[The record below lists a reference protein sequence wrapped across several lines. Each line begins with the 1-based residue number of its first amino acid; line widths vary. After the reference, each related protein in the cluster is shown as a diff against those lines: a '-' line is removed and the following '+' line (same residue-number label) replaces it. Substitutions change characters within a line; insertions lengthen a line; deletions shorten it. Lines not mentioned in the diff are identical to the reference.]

1 MSSVSGS
8 VFYFSTYRLIIAKVQ
23 LGGNITP
30 HTIVKI
36 SFTGSMIIYLWIA
49 APGQLPLQNYLQEN
63 YPPDFCPEDNYPR
76 IVPPGYLLRM
86 KSPPRTIDP
95 GQLPLNNSPLD
106 NYPQRNCP
114 TTIEKSF
121 ELSYFESEL
130 YLYLSKT
137 SIATGDPSRGG
148 IVNSLLELSC

>member
-1 MSSVSGS
+1 
-8 VFYFSTYRLIIAKVQ
+8 
-23 LGGNITP
+23 
-30 HTIVKI
+30 
-36 SFTGSMIIYLWIA
+36 
-49 APGQLPLQNYLQEN
+49 
-63 YPPDFCPEDNYPR
+63 
-76 IVPPGYLLRM
+76 M

-130 YLYLSKT
+130 YFT
-137 SIATGDPSRGG
+137 SAKPVLQLG
-148 IVNSLLELSC
+148 ILVEGVL